1 MLGRVGHLGR
11 LGRLGLTLRGTAA
24 AGGAAP
30 GSAALKFNDA
40 ANSQYI
46 PVVAF

>member
-1 MLGRVGHLGR
+1 MLALALSLETVAA
-11 LGRLGLTLRGTAA
+11 LRRAA
-24 AGGAAP
+24 AGGGGGATP
-30 GSAALKFNDA
+30 ALKFNVA